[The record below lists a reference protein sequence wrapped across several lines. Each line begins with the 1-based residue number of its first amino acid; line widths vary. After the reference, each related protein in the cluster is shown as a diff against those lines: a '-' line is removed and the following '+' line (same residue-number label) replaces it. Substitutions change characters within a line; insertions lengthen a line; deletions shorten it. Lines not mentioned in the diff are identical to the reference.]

1 MWNAFLERRKRVD
14 MMSTALVMTV
24 EVEQTKIRPS
34 GTSGEVVI
42 GEMSFAQSFGERTGL
57 AGNIRTM
64 NGAVDASS
72 ETLGGKSSELVKNS
86 DALPLALTGARPNA
100 DVVQRM
106 AEANEAKSAS
116 GEVANGTGK
125 TAVVDTN
132 LVALA
137 NAADRGQSKTTSVQ
151 LLADRG
157 EVQKNIGANV
167 VAQTGVSQ
175 TKAPDA
181 AAATENEKQSVGNEG
196 IESPA
201 AVTNDELAEESTT
214 VTFPGDEVEP
224 IVQNETLPAAKVLD
238 VAPAK
243 KDAKAQEGSAGA
255 KTASKPGGTIGN
267 AKPVGDASIMPGV
280 QGAISLPVQ
289 MAEPS
294 YAQPS
299 AVGVTA
305 ANVSGVVVA
314 TAGKLAVGTSTT
326 GSDSTGRKALARA
339 GKDDEVEA
347 AGQGVKPAADAT
359 VATGFGPEIDRTAVV
374 TSASEKDGDGKELS
388 AIGAVVWVHGV
399 TGNEAVVPG
408 TVTGMPF
415 THTSAERTKVQAGEA
430 GPHAATP
437 YAGLVEQDG
446 PAVPDEMGMSHRTL
460 LATPMALEVGVANGT
475 QGWLKIRAEMTD
487 SGVVNASLSSAT
499 SSGQEMLH
507 RELPALTAY
516 LQDERVA
523 VNTVV
528 IPASA
533 AAGTESRFAGEMDGD
548 GSRQSQQSSNRR
560 GGDERQGPIHGI
572 ADEIPPGMGWE
583 GAGHEGLLS
592 AGTYAGGGSWLN
604 VRA

>member
-1 MWNAFLERRKRVD
+1 
-14 MMSTALVMTV
+14 MMSAALVMTV
-24 EVEQTKIRPS
+24 EGEQTNMRS
-34 GTSGEVVI
+34 SATSGGVVI

-57 AGNIRTM
+57 AVNMRTM

-72 ETLGGKSSELVKNS
+72 ETRGGKNSELVKSS
-86 DALPLALTGARPNA
+86 DALPLALTGARPNTV
-100 DVVQRM
+100 VVQRM
-106 AEANEAKSAS
+106 TEANEAKNAS
-116 GEVANGTGK
+116 GAVANGTGK

-137 NAADRGQSKTTSVQ
+137 NAADRGQSKTTTVQ

-175 TKAPDA
+175 TKALDA
-181 AAATENEKQSVGNEG
+181 AAAIENEEQPVGN
-196 IESPA
+196 ESPA
-201 AVTNDELAEESTT
+201 AVANDEFAAESTT
-214 VTFPGDEVEP
+214 VGTLSGDEVEP
-224 IVQNETLPAAKVLD
+224 IAQNGTLPAPKVLD
-238 VAPAK
+238 VDSAR
-243 KDAKAQEGSAGA
+243 KDAKTQEGSAGA
-255 KTASKPGGTIGN
+255 KTASKPTGTMGN
-267 AKPVGDASIMPGV
+267 AKPVGDASTMTWV
-280 QGAISLPVQ
+280 QGAIPLSVQ
-289 MAEPS
+289 VAEPS
-294 YAQPS
+294 DAQPS

-314 TAGKLAVGTSTT
+314 TAVKLAVGTSTT
-326 GSDSTGRKALARA
+326 GSDNTGRKALARA

-347 AGQGVKPAADAT
+347 AGQGVKPTADAT
-359 VATGFGPEIDRTAVV
+359 VATGFGLEIDKAAVV
-374 TSASEKDGDGKELS
+374 TSAAEKDVDGKGLS
-388 AIGAVVWVHGV
+388 AIGAVVLVHGV
-399 TGNEAVVPG
+399 TENESVAPG

-415 THTSAERTKVQAGEA
+415 THTSAEVSGTKVQAGEA
-430 GPHAATP
+430 GAHATTP
-437 YAGLVEQDG
+437 YAGLVEQNG
-446 PAVPDEMGMSHRTL
+446 PAVTGEMGMSHRTL

-487 SGVVNASLSSAT
+487 GGVVNASLSSAT
-499 SSGQEMLH
+499 SAGQEMLH

-533 AAGTESRFAGEMDGD
+533 AAGSESRFAGEMDGN
-548 GSRQSQQSSNRR
+548 GGGQSQQSSDRR
-560 GGDERQGPIHGI
+560 SGDERQGPIHGI
-572 ADEIPPGMGWE
+572 ADRGDEIPAGMGWE